1 MNQPIVSI
9 DPSACGAQNTQPSL
23 VHHVVD
29 AVRVSRSFTTSHQQR
44 YGGWLNASLLF
55 LGALAFVPSCDKKQD
70 ISADFSANKAA
81 ESTLPTEGK
90 VTLNGTG
97 SSFQTP
103 FQQAAIEAFQKS
115 HPNITLNYAG
125 GGSGRGRQQLA
136 DEVVDF
142 AGTDA
147 AYHAED
153 LGKVKGGTILYFPL
167 LLGPITISYN
177 LAGVLGLR
185 LSPDTIAKIFQREIT
200 KWNGPAIVAENPGV
214 KLPATDIVVA
224 RRADGSGTTENFT
237 KYLEAAAPGTWKLR
251 TGATVEWPHDTMAG
265 PGNGGVAQ
273 IVKSTSGA
281 VGYVDLSDAKAAGLT
296 FAAVKNSTGSY
307 VQPTAESASAA
318 GDGIEVQ
325 QNLVFSAINAKGA
338 ASYPITYQTWLIV
351 YAKQTNPTKGAAL
364 KEYIRY
370 LLTDGQKL
378 LPGLDY
384 APLPQG
390 LDGKA
395 LAQLDEIQK

>member
-1 MNQPIVSI
+1 
-9 DPSACGAQNTQPSL
+9 
-23 VHHVVD
+23 
-29 AVRVSRSFTTSHQQR
+29 
-44 YGGWLNASLLF
+44 LNESLLF
-55 LGALAFVPSCDKKQD
+55 FGALAALAIFLSCDKKQD
-70 ISADFSANKAA
+70 STSGAVQNKAA
-81 ESTLPTEGK
+81 ESTLLTGGK
-90 VTLNGTG
+90 VTLNGSG

-103 FQQAAIEAFQKS
+103 FQQAAIEAFQQS

-153 LGKVKGGTILYFPL
+153 LAKVKGGTILYFPL

-177 LAGVLGLR
+177 LQGVPGLR
-185 LSPDTIAKIFQREIT
+185 LSPDTIAKIFQREIK
-200 KWNGPAIVAENPGV
+200 KWNGPAIVADNPGV

-224 RRADGSGTTENFT
+224 RRADGSGTTENFSN
-237 KYLEAAAPGTWKLR
+237 YLVAAAPGTWKLKS
-251 TGATVEWPHDTMAG
+251 GATIEWPHDTMAG

-296 FAAVKNSTGSY
+296 FAAVKNSTGAY
-307 VQPTAESASAA
+307 VQPTAESASVA

-325 QNLVFSAINAKGA
+325 PNLVFSAINASGA
-338 ASYPITYQTWLIV
+338 ASYPITYQTWVIV
-351 YAKQTNPTKGAAL
+351 YAKQTDPTKGAAIKGYL
-364 KEYIRY
+364 KY

-395 LAQLDEIQK
+395 LAQLDEIQR